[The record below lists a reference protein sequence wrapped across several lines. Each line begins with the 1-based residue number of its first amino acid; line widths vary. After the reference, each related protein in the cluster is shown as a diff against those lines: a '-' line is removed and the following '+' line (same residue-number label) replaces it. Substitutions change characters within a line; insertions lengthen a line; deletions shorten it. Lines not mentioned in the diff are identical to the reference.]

1 MATGRPMSAM
11 ALAVCMIL
19 SGCAGL
25 GQTPDLEDYP
35 DDVYGRDG
43 WMDPYDP
50 WRYPYT
56 PYGWGYDRFGRYGYW
71 GYPGWWGP
79 PVYWIDV
86 DRDDIEPEPSRRDG
100 LRRYQERVLTAPAW
114 RPPKKLR
121 VPRPDRSPQTH
132 PLDVRPV
139 RPVPF
144 PSDRRAV
151 PARPQSP
158 PAPPR
163 VQPLPV
169 PPPPVIRA
177 PRVHLPEP
185 QAQPPA
191 RRTRRPW
198 RRSNGAED

>member
-25 GQTPDLEDYP
+25 GQTPDLDDYP
-35 DDVYGRDG
+35 DDVYGRGG

-56 PYGWGYDRFGRYGYW
+56 PYGWGYDRFGGFGYW

-79 PVYWIDV
+79 PVYWVDV
-86 DRDDIEPEPSRRDG
+86 DRDEIEPEPPRRNG
-100 LRRYQERVLTAPAW
+100 LRRYQERLLTGPTW
-114 RPPKKLR
+114 LSPKNR
-121 VPRPDRSPQTH
+121 WVPRPDRSSQARPV
-132 PLDVRPV
+132 DVRPV
-139 RPVPF
+139 RPAPF
-144 PSDRRAV
+144 PSDRRTG
-151 PARPQSP
+151 PAEP

-163 VQPLPV
+163 VQPLSV
-169 PPPPVIRA
+169 PPPPVFRA

-191 RRTRRPW
+191 PRPRRPW
-198 RRSNGAED
+198 RRSNGAKD

>member
-1 MATGRPMSAM
+1 MSAM

-100 LRRYQERVLTAPAW
+100 LRRYQERVLTVA
-114 RPPKKLR
+114 RE
-121 VPRPDRSPQTH
+121 
-132 PLDVRPV
+132 
-139 RPVPF
+139 
-144 PSDRRAV
+144 AV
-151 PARPQSP
+151 PAATAAGRE
-158 PAPPR
+158 R
-163 VQPLPV
+163 
-169 PPPPVIRA
+169 RA
-177 PRVHLPEP
+177 DRMER
-185 QAQPPA
+185 ARPPA